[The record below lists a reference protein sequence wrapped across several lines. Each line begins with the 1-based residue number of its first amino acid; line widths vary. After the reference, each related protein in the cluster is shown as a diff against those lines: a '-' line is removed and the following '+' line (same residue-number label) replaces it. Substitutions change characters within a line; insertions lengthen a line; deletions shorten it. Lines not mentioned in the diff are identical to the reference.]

1 MRNSSHYT
9 AAMAADPTLP
19 VADMQII
26 ASERPDL
33 IPALASNPALY
44 PALREWL
51 EQHPDPA
58 IPAVVAA
65 QEQVSEVQEVP
76 EVPEEAVPEEAQ
88 EAPEEVPEVPEQ
100 APSIDDPLPEAAPVS
115 RAENKSSRS
124 KRVLIAL
131 SALLVAVAAFGG
143 YQVVNRDDE
152 AVLKKPAPVGALNVS
167 GFSSRKNISG
177 SRTYHEGNLQCQF
190 TQDDDGKDLVK
201 CTVWKYTFDPG
212 VDCSVPGAPVTYE
225 LYAEGPVTKRCDK
238 TDAVSGMPKG
248 VYGTAMAQNGFA
260 CTLEEH
266 NGIICWSEKS
276 GEGFQVQKRLDRT
289 F

>member
-33 IPALASNPALY
+33 LPALTSNPALY

-58 IPAVVAA
+58 IPAVVA
-65 QEQVSEVQEVP
+65 
-76 EVPEEAVPEEAQ
+76 AQ

-260 CTLEEH
+260 CTLEKY